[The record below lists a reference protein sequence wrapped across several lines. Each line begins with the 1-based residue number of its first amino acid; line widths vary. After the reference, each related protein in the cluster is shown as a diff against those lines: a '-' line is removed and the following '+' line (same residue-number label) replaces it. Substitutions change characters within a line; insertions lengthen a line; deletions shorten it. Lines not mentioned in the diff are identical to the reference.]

1 MKKQRSMLL
10 ARLREQISSDDI
22 TKVLIG
28 HLGIDQDTF
37 IDEHMKKHREIVD
50 VIRQNLAAQDKI
62 LT

>member
-1 MKKQRSMLL
+1 MLL

-28 HLGIDQDTF
+28 HLGVDQDTF